1 MVDASG
7 YLDRALCKIFAV
19 SLRADDENQG
29 ADPPVIY
36 LQGLAEV
43 RSRRYSDVLLNS
55 RCRQT
60 SQASRLSDCA
70 GIWR

>member
-7 YLDRALCKIFAV
+7 YLDRALCKVFAV
-19 SLRADDENQG
+19 SLRADDANQG

-43 RSRRYSDVLLNS
+43 RSRSYSDVFFNG
-55 RCRQT
+55 RCRQI